1 MHPFAS
7 VLAAR
12 DIEGEA
18 RRRIDTEVRAMY
30 ARPDA
35 LPLPPE
41 PARLGLMAR
50 IAGRLPVLRRVVTG
64 RA

>member
-1 MHPFAS
+1 MHPFGS
-7 VLAAR
+7 ILVAR
-12 DIEGEA
+12 DIEAGARQRLDAEA
-18 RRRIDTEVRAMY
+18 RAMY

-41 PARLGLMAR
+41 PERQGLIAR